1 MASKFIVW
9 VDDGSATSNTYDYDN
24 YNSNNQRKIGFQPN
38 TTASSKLMNTA
49 LRQSTLITAALM
61 NAVLGS
67 NTTLT
72 HQSTLSAITST
83 LQNTFPF
90 NLNVRSASNQLYM
103 TGNSVTAALST
114 VLGFGNT
121 VQNNRQFVY
130 GYSNQATGS
139 DSFVL
144 GQNLV
149 VPGVSQVVLGQ
160 FNKAD
165 ANDAFQIGYGT
176 SSLRANIMNITKAG
190 VGYIGGKKIYLNG
203 DTINADTTDK
213 VNTTDKSSE
222 VDTTNVY
229 GLYCCTVQLPDNTNC
244 SFTLFLNNGTEYT
257 NIGVDASINSNRFRS
272 GYFGTAHL
280 NTSTKRI
287 VCEVGYY
294 DAETGKCTSKNTIN
308 ASVVRKITFNS

>member
-9 VDDGSATSNTYDYDN
+9 VDDNTATSNTYDYNN

-61 NAVLGS
+61 NTVLGN

-72 HQSTLSAITST
+72 HQSTLSDITNA

-103 TGNSVTAALST
+103 SGNVVTATLST
-114 VLGFGNT
+114 VLGFANT
-121 VQNNRQFVY
+121 VQNDHQFVY
-130 GYSNQATGS
+130 GFSNQVTGS
-139 DSFVL
+139 GSFTI
-144 GQNLV
+144 GHNLI

-160 FNKAD
+160 FNKTD
-165 ANDAFQIGYGT
+165 ANDAFQIGYGSS

-190 VGYIGGKKIYLNG
+190 IGYIGGKKIYLNG
-203 DTINADTTDK
+203 DTINANTTDK

-222 VDTTNVY
+222 IDTSNVY
-229 GLYCCTVQLPDNTNC
+229 GLYCCTVQINTDYI
-244 SFTLFLNNGTEYT
+244 SFTLFLNNGNEYT
-257 NIGVDASINSNRFRS
+257 NIGIDYNMNEGKFRN
-272 GYFGTAHL
+272 GWFGTAKL

-287 VCEVGYY
+287 VCNLAFY
-294 DAETGKCTSKNTIN
+294 DADTGKIIDTKTVN
-308 ASVVRKITFNS
+308 ASVVRKINLG

>member
-38 TTASSKLMNTA
+38 NTASSKLMNTA

-61 NAVLGS
+61 NAVLPN
-67 NTTLT
+67 NTSLT
-72 HQSTLSAITST
+72 HQSTLSAITNA
-83 LQNTFPF
+83 LQNAFPF
-90 NLNVRSASNQLYM
+90 NLKVRSGQNQFYM
-103 TGNSVTAALST
+103 IGNTVVENST
-114 VLGFGNT
+114 VLGYSNKCAGLRHFI
-121 VQNNRQFVY
+121 Y
-130 GYSNQATGS
+130 GYSNNTNGT
-139 DSFVL
+139 DNFVF
-144 GQNLV
+144 GQNLSV
-149 VPGVSQVVLGQ
+149 MGISQVVLGK
-160 FNKAD
+160 FNKNNAD
-165 ANDAFQIGYGT
+165 DAFQIGYG
-176 SSLRANIMNITKAG
+176 SSSSARANLMNITKTG
-190 VGYIGGKKIYLNG
+190 IGYIGGKKIYLAG

-213 VNTTDKSSE
+213 VNTTNKSSE
-222 VDTTNVY
+222 IDTNVY

-257 NIGVDASINSNRFRS
+257 NIGVDANINTNKFRS

-294 DAETGKCTSKNTIN
+294 DAETGKCTSKDTIN
-308 ASVVRKITFNS
+308 ATVVRKISLG